1 MDKLQLVKDFAASV
15 DNAIGTDNTT
25 ALLVALTN
33 FAKECP
39 DTMQELVALVENNP
53 QVFNKL
59 LTREGVMDV
68 KAMIENIEAYAP
80 LIGMFGE

>member
-15 DNAIGTDNTT
+15 DSAIGTENTT
-25 ALLVALTN
+25 AFLEAMTN
-33 FAKECP
+33 FANECP
-39 DTMQELVALVENNP
+39 DTMQEIVALVENNP

-59 LTREGVMDV
+59 LTREGVMEV

>member
-15 DNAIGTDNTT
+15 DNAIGTENTT
-25 ALLVALTN
+25 AFLEAMTN

-39 DTMQELVALVENNP
+39 DTMQELVVLVEQNP

-59 LTREGVMDV
+59 LTREGVMEV

-80 LIGMFGE
+80 FISAFS